1 MRAAAVGR
9 ILRPARPHPPLTHGH
24 AKPKHSAGASAIR
37 GQCQGWS
44 RSLEVGVRLRG
55 RRRRRA
61 EQERSPLRGSQR
73 IPEEDRAAPSTWPAD
88 LRTFA
93 ISRRSPLAR
102 RQDLAQVDVAR
113 PTGLLVYLCTV
124 LLRAH
129 PPPRTFFSS
138 PRPPPTTPRAGS
150 RTRGA
155 RRGPGGAHE
164 RTVRASR
171 RPKRSGRG
179 PSTIGSPTAERT
191 AKPPGTLCS
200 YPSSSESYVGVWPY
214 TATRPRAGAAKGSEL
229 TVNE

>member
-1 MRAAAVGR
+1 MATGN
-9 ILRPARPHPPLTHGH
+9 PQDP
-24 AKPKHSAGASAIR
+24 
-37 GQCQGWS
+37 
-44 RSLEVGVRLRG
+44 
-55 RRRRRA
+55 
-61 EQERSPLRGSQR
+61 
-73 IPEEDRAAPSTWPAD
+73 WPAD

-113 PTGLLVYLCTV
+113 PTGLLVYLEDPV

-129 PPPRTFFSS
+129 PPPRTFFPS

-171 RPKRSGRG
+171 RPKRSGRASPTDA
-179 PSTIGSPTAERT
+179 PSTIGRT
-191 AKPPGTLCS
+191 AKPPGARGSYLRPRELC
-200 YPSSSESYVGVWPY
+200 VGDWRY
-214 TATRPRAGAAKGSEL
+214 TATRPRAAASKGSKTHRRPTPRPRSGARRSRPARATCTPRPEDPASAYGRASRAR
-229 TVNE
+229 ESGRRPPRRH